1 MKNKLI
7 LCISVLVLLFN
18 TTMLELTK
26 AQDNATSPP
35 KLLQDKKY
43 GDVKIILPE
52 DTHEVEGTM
61 DSAEEQ
67 AIADAKRDAKAHM
80 NKQIWFSVGCF
91 LPVVGPI
98 YSQGKIKTIPLART
112 LGKSP
117 EYIAFYTD
125 NYRLEMKK
133 QRFKWAFGGC
143 LVGGLAD
150 ACLIGILINR
160 YVID

>member
-1 MKNKLI
+1 MNIKVI
-7 LCISVLVLLFN
+7 LFFCVLVL
-18 TTMLELTK
+18 MLN
-26 AQDNATSPP
+26 NALLVFTIAHDIEKSPP
-35 KLLQDKKY
+35 ELQQEKIY

-52 DTHEVEGTM
+52 NTNEAEDTME
-61 DSAEEQ
+61 SIEEQ
-67 AIADAKRDAKAHM
+67 AIADAKHDVKKHI
-80 NKQIWFSVGCF
+80 NKSMWFSVGCF

-133 QRFKWAFGGC
+133 QRFTWSLGGC
-143 LVGGLAD
+143 IVGGLTD
-150 ACLIGILINR
+150 ACLAGFLINR
-160 YVID
+160 YLID